1 MMLFESIPRPVKT
14 YHSTTYDRLSEN
26 HGFNGTGKTVLIT
39 GGATG
44 VGHSISKA
52 FASAGVARV
61 VIVSRTQ
68 GPQEKAKAEL
78 ETSYPWTQV
87 ILYQGSITDSDRMS
101 KILLEVDTI
110 DILVLCAAIYHR
122 RAPATQLSTQEISD
136 NFSTNVI
143 APFALAKE
151 YLKLPLPAA
160 GRKTIIH
167 ISSAASQMR
176 APLRSA
182 YGPSKAAI
190 TQVMQHLA
198 FEHQGEANVFSIHP
212 GAFYTP
218 SSAEIYPESAM
229 KWEDIEL
236 PGHFARWLAGPESDF
251 LSGRFLWAQWDVDE
265 LIALKE
271 KFLKD
276 ENLSTIGLVL

>member
-1 MMLFESIPRPVKT
+1 MSFFESIPRPVKT
-14 YHSTTYDRLSEN
+14 YHSTTYDRISKI

-44 VGHSISKA
+44 VGYSISKA

-61 VIVSRTQ
+61 VIVSRTP

-78 ETSYPWTQV
+78 EASNPSTQV
-87 ILYQGSITDSDRMS
+87 ILYQASITDGDRMS
-101 KILLEVDTI
+101 NILLGLGTI
-110 DILVLCAAIYHR
+110 DILVLCAAIYPR

-136 NFSTNVI
+136 SFSTNVI

-151 YLKLPLPAA
+151 YLGLPLPTT

-182 YGPSKAAI
+182 YGPGKAAI

-198 FEHQGEANVFSIHP
+198 FEHKDEANVFSIHP

-218 SSAEIYPESAM
+218 SSAEIYPEDSM

-236 PGHFARWLAGPESDF
+236 PGHFVRWLAGSESGF
-251 LSGRFLWAQWDVDE
+251 LSGRFLWAQWDIDE
-265 LIALKE
+265 LVALKE
-271 KFLKD
+271 KFL
-276 ENLSTIGLVL
+276 ENQSLSTIGLVL